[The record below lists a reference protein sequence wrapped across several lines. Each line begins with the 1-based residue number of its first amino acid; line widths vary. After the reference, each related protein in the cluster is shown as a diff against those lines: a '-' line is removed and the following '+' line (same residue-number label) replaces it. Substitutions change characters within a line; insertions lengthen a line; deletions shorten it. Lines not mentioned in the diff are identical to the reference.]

1 MDKVSFDDLKD
12 VMAELKSCQD
22 AYKAVQEAKKELKK
36 K

>member
-1 MDKVSFDDLKD
+1 MSFDDLKD